1 MDAIECFLGTEKS
14 RFNSCVI
21 LYPALFYQSLL
32 VKSALISHEPI
43 LSKILRFDCA
53 EFRLLVKNQKRGAH
67 FNYLPKLFFSYFYVD
82 ISRSFLWI
90 STIAIVSNWQ
100 Y

>member
-32 VKSALISHEPI
+32 VKSAVISQEPI
-43 LSKILRFDCA
+43 LSKILRFECA
-53 EFRLLVKNQKRGAH
+53 EFRLLVKNRKHGAH
-67 FNYLPKLFFSYFYVD
+67 FKSPCLNNFFPNSM
-82 ISRSFLWI
+82 
-90 STIAIVSNWQ
+90 
-100 Y
+100 